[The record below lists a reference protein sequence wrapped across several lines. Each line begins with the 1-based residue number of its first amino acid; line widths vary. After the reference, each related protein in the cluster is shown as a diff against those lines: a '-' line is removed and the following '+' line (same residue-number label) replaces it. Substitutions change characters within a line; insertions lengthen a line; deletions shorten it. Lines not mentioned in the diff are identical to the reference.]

1 MIATDTP
8 KRAPKEPIP
17 AGMQIARAYAAV
29 DLGTH
34 HDDKFD
40 KDRREIIVVFEVP
53 KHRITIERDGEEPK
67 DLPRAISQRYTLSL
81 NEKANLRKHL
91 ESWRGRSFTA
101 DELKGFDLRNIL
113 GKPCLLNITHNSTD
127 RGTFANISSIT
138 PLMDGMEAPAQENPS
153 TFFTF
158 DDYDG
163 GPMPEGMPNWCQ
175 EIAKES
181 QEYQAIVAPKS
192 QATEPTTGAPVDE
205 PANDVDEEE
214 TPF

>member
-8 KRAPKEPIP
+8 KRAPRSPIP

-34 HDDKFD
+34 HDDKFE

-67 DLPRAISQRYTLSL
+67 DLPRAISNRYTLSL
-81 NEKANLRKHL
+81 NEKSNLRKHL

-113 GKPCLLNITHNSTD
+113 GKPCLLNIVHNTKD
-127 RGTFANISSIT
+127 GNTYANISSIT
-138 PLMDGMEAPAQENPS
+138 PLMDGMDAPAQENP
-153 TFFTF
+153 TTYFTF

-163 GPMPEGMPNWCQ
+163 GPMPEGMPTWCQ

-181 QEYQAIVAPKS
+181 QEYQAIVAPKIS
-192 QATEPTTGAPVDE
+192 AMDSTEAPAAATNEVLED
-205 PANDVDEEE
+205 N

>member
-17 AGMQIARAYAAV
+17 AGMQVARAYAAV

-40 KDRREIIVVFEVP
+40 KDRREIIVIFEVP

-91 ESWRGRSFTA
+91 ESWRGRGFTA

-138 PLMDGMEAPAQENPS
+138 PLMDGMDAPAQENPS

-192 QATEPTTGAPVDE
+192 HATEPTTGAPVDE
-205 PANDVDEEE
+205 PANEVDEEE